1 MRIRIVGGSLG
12 GLFAG
17 ILLHNQGFDV
27 RIYERSGADLKG
39 RGAGLTGGPELFD
52 GLRLI
57 GCDDVGRIGVAS
69 NRQVVL
75 DRKGRIIADRPSGGM
90 RFSWDVLYR
99 AARAKL
105 PDQRYLQSRHVDRV
119 EDGHDEATIHF
130 RDGTA
135 EHADLVIGADGIA
148 SVVRRAVEPERYAN
162 KYAGYTGWRIFI
174 PERDLPKV
182 LAPWSEALV
191 AFTEPGSQ
199 SIGYMTPGPD
209 GETALGERRYSWGWY
224 RPISEELLSDLYT
237 DVQGHHFDYSL
248 PPDGMSE
255 GRRVSFWA
263 DVAAALPPQFAALSE
278 TGAKPWVQGI
288 YDYMPTRI
296 VGRRLALIGD
306 AAALARPHV
315 GAGTSKAAGDAIA
328 LARVIQRADTMDQT
342 LAEYQDERL
351 PLAKR
356 MVERSREIGAS
367 LGLETQLRRP
377 QRDAMK

>member
-1 MRIRIVGGSLG
+1 VNKSMRVRIVGGSLG

-17 ILLHNQGFDV
+17 ILLYRQGVDV

-57 GCDDVGRIGVAS
+57 SCDDVGRIGVAS

-75 DRKGRIIADRPSGGM
+75 DRKGRIVADRPSGGM

-105 PDQRYLQSRHVDRV
+105 PDDRYLQSHQVDRV
-119 EDGHDEATIHF
+119 EDGDDGATIRF

-148 SVVRRAVEPERYAN
+148 SVVRRAVEPERHAN
-162 KYAGYTGWRIFI
+162 NYAGYTGWRIFI
-174 PERDLPKV
+174 PEQDLPKV

-191 AFTEPGSQ
+191 AFSEPGSQ

-209 GETALGERRYSWGWY
+209 GEITLGERRYSWGWY
-224 RPISEELLSDLYT
+224 RPTSEDLLSDLYT
-237 DVQGHHFDYSL
+237 DVQGNHFDYSL

-255 GRRVSFWA
+255 ARRVSFWA

-315 GAGTSKAAGDAIA
+315 GAGTSKAAGDSMA
-328 LARVIQRADTMDQT
+328 LARAIESAETIERA
-342 LAEYQDERL
+342 LAQYQEERL
-351 PLAKR
+351 PLSKLL
-356 MVERSREIGAS
+356 VQRSREIGAS
-367 LGLETQLRRP
+367 LGLEAR
-377 QRDAMK
+377 